1 MPSQPPDLCRNR
13 LLALLPS
20 RDLDRLARHF
30 VFVDGRDHDV
40 IYPAGDDMA
49 FAYFPLGGVF
59 SLIATDAAGDGV
71 EMASVGLEGM
81 VGLPGALRGGRMIG
95 ELLQQISGP
104 SARIPISALRA
115 EVERRGALSDILER
129 YTVVLLSA
137 IGQGVVCN
145 RHHPVDSRAARWLL
159 ATHDRVGRDHF
170 RLTQDY
176 LATMLGVTRPQV
188 TVAAA
193 SLRRAGMIS
202 YHRGD
207 LQILD
212 RFGLEEASCECYFVL
227 RDEFE
232 RLLGDPDGH
241 PWAAVGG

>member
-1 MPSQPPDLCRNR
+1 MPQPPELIENR

-20 RDLDRLARHF
+20 EDLKRLSQHF
-30 VFVDGRDHDV
+30 VMLSGRDHDV
-40 IYPAGDDMA
+40 IYAASDEME
-49 FAYFPLGGVF
+49 FAYFPLGAVC
-59 SLIATDAAGDGV
+59 SLIATDSAGDGV
-71 EMASVGLEGM
+71 EMASVGREGM
-81 VGLPGALRGGRMIG
+81 IGLPGALSGARMIG
-95 ELLQQISGP
+95 EAVQQISGP
-104 SARIPISALRA
+104 LVRIPVTELRK
-115 EVERRGALSDILER
+115 EVERRGSLSNVLER
-129 YTVVLLSA
+129 YSVALLSA

-159 ATHDRVGRDHF
+159 ASHDRVGKDQF
-170 RLTQDY
+170 RLTQDF

-212 RFGLEEASCECYFVL
+212 RAGLEDASCECYFVL
-227 RDEFE
+227 RDEFD
-232 RLLGDPDGH
+232 RLLGDSNGH
-241 PWAAVGG
+241 AWVPVGG

>member
-1 MPSQPPDLCRNR
+1 MAAQPELTENR
-13 LLALLPS
+13 LLALLPDE
-20 RDLDRLARHF
+20 DLARLAQHF
-30 VFVDGRDHDV
+30 VMVNGRDHDMV
-40 IYPAGDDMA
+40 YAATDEME
-49 FAYFPLGGVF
+49 FAYFPIGGVC

-71 EMASVGLEGM
+71 EMASVGREGM
-81 VGLPGALRGGRMIG
+81 LGLPGALSGARMIG
-95 ELLQQISGP
+95 ETVQQISGP
-104 SARIPISALRA
+104 MVRIPIADLRR
-115 EVERRGALSDILER
+115 EVERRGALSQILER
-129 YTVVLLSA
+129 YTVALLSA

-159 ATHDRVGRDHF
+159 ATHDRAGKDRF
-170 RLTQDY
+170 RLTQDF

-212 RFGLEEASCECYFVL
+212 RAGLEGASCECYFVL
-227 RDEFE
+227 RDEFV
-232 RLLGDPDGH
+232 RLLGDSNGR
-241 PWAAVGG
+241 PWVPVGG